1 MSLKA
6 LIWFVFLGFMAI
18 AGAMAAATDA
28 EAQGLAE
35 CSTLSECS
43 LSSTAITNSN
53 SIINE
58 TGPQELLNAQ
68 YGTVGKITPVNDQ
81 KLPHQGQDLDAPMVA
96 KANTGPIFVSYWRLG
111 QVYVD
116 GTDIA
121 AAPGEA
127 ISLWLSMPTAVTAS
141 AALEAFSY
149 NFSDRWRFRADA
161 LDDNSI
167 ALQAIAAGNVRDP
180 EDLLWHLSESDF
192 SVNLGLVRSF

>member
-18 AGAMAAATDA
+18 AGAMATATDA

-43 LSSTAITNSN
+43 LSGAAITNSSSN
-53 SIINE
+53 INK
-58 TGPQELLNAQ
+58 TGPQELLTAQ
-68 YGTVGKITPVNDQ
+68 YGTVGITPLNDQ
-81 KLPHQGQDLDAPMVA
+81 KLPHKGQALDAPMVA
-96 KANTGPIFVSYWRLG
+96 MANTGPIFVSYWRLG

-116 GTDIA
+116 GIDVA
-121 AAPGEA
+121 AALGET
-127 ISLWLSMPTAVTAS
+127 ISLQLSPHDAVITS
-141 AALEAFSY
+141 STQDAFSY
-149 NFSDRWRFRADA
+149 YFNDHWRFRADA
-161 LDDNSI
+161 LDDNSM

-192 SVNLGLVRSF
+192 SINLGLVRSF